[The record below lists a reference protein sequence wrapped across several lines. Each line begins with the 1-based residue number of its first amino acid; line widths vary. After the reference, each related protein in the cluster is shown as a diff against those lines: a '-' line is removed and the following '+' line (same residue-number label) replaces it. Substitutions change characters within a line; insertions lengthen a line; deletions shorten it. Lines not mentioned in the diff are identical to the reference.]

1 LVTGFSAGDVSN
13 MFNEGFRYPGPPG
26 FSSTPQHYM
35 PPGYPSGMPLVTNEG
50 VRLGAP
56 ET

>member
-1 LVTGFSAGDVSN
+1 